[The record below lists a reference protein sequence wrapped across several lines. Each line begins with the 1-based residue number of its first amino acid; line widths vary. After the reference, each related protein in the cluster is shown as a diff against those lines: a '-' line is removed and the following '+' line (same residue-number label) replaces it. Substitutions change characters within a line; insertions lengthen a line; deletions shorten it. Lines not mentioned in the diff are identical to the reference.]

1 MLYVSIFLPES
12 VIGGSLRRTVHYA
25 QYWCK
30 TRREMEG
37 KLD

>member
-1 MLYVSIFLPES
+1 MFLKKFTRKCDW
-12 VIGGSLRRTVHYA
+12 GGSLRRTVHYA

-37 KLD
+37 KL